1 MPPNGPTHFV
11 LPSLVD
17 RLENGK
23 PNGRGQS
30 VTQLET
36 AVLRDLEWLLNTR
49 ATGEAPPDEM
59 EALQASLYSYGLPDL
74 SSLSASSSQHRTRI
88 RLAIQ
93 RSIEQFEPRLTDVS
107 VHEMEP
113 DTRNRASLRFLITG
127 LLRTEPAPK
136 EITFDTVLDLS
147 RGEFRIGGGARET

>member
-49 ATGEAPPDEM
+49 ATGEAPPEEM
-59 EALQASLYSYGLPDL
+59 EALHASLYSYGLPDL
-74 SSLSASSSQHRTRI
+74 SSLSAGSSQRVRPTN
-88 RLAIQ
+88 AFMGAPV
-93 RSIEQFEPRLTDVS
+93 RSAMVCD
-107 VHEMEP
+107 M
-113 DTRNRASLRFLITG
+113 
-127 LLRTEPAPK
+127 
-136 EITFDTVLDLS
+136 
-147 RGEFRIGGGARET
+147 